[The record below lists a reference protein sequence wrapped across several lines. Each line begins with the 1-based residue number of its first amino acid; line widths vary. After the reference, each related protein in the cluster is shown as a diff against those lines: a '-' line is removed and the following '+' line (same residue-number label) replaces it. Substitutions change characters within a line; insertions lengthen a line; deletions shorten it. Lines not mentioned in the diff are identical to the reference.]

1 MQHQA
6 HQSRPRGRVE
16 SERSAEATRS
26 ATRRP
31 GRPAGVTEPLA
42 RFALALAGT
51 SQRLKDAGSFTPA
64 GAEAMALEHTSLR
77 RASRVRSKLSV
88 APVKDKPLPQRLLTR
103 QRSCPGALEACLHA
117 PEKAKRWAS
126 LFEPLIVRAD
136 ASKLS
141 VASTGGRDGV
151 GGGGG
156 GTRSLR
162 RASTAPSINSP
173 WRPVKD
179 KHAPEKAKRRASFF
193 EPLLVRADLLSCTA
207 QSVRGCLSTRQW
219 AAGTTDR
226 VRRQALKGRSTQVSR
241 ASHCVDS
248 EGKVTNHQAA
258 ATRAAREAGVTLQN
272 HLDELESTLEQQLDH
287 EAMKRGDE
295 APQPAAVCSA
305 VRRFSASLRR

>member
-6 HQSRPRGRVE
+6 HQSRPIRGRVE
-16 SERSAEATRS
+16 SEKSAEATRS

-31 GRPAGVTEPLA
+31 GRPAGVIEPLA

-162 RASTAPSINSP
+162 RASTAPSKLSVV
-173 WRPVKD
+173 PVKD
-179 KHAPEKAKRRASFF
+179 THAPEKAKRRASFF

-207 QSVRGCLSTRQW
+207 QSVRGCFS
-219 AAGTTDR
+219 
-226 VRRQALKGRSTQVSR
+226 
-241 ASHCVDS
+241 
-248 EGKVTNHQAA
+248 
-258 ATRAAREAGVTLQN
+258 TLQ
-272 HLDELESTLEQQLDH
+272 
-287 EAMKRGDE
+287 
-295 APQPAAVCSA
+295 P
-305 VRRFSASLRR
+305 RRRHDRPRQTASSQRPINSGLACVPLRR